1 MKMFVAL
8 FAVFAVASAIGDY
21 HHHHHEP
28 TGAPIKIVH
37 SESYH
42 GHDGSYKF
50 GYESANGIAAQEQG
64 FVKNGGSK
72 DHEVQVAHG
81 SFSYTDPHGHP
92 VSLSYVADEHG
103 FQPKGSHIPTPPPL
117 PKELVDAYAKAA
129 SQPHHEEPQP
139 HYAPQPT
146 YKHY

>member
-1 MKMFVAL
+1 MVRQCTVCIQSQTSSTLAAQQSPTSSTSTKMKMFVAL

-21 HHHHHEP
+21 HHQP

-72 DHEVQVAHG
+72 DHEA
-81 SFSYTDPHGHP
+81 
-92 VSLSYVADEHG
+92 
-103 FQPKGSHIPTPPPL
+103 KGSHIPTPPPV
-117 PKELVDAYAKAA
+117 PQELVDAYAKAA
-129 SQPHHEEPQP
+129 SQPAHHEEPQP